1 MRANIL
7 NCSGSF
13 YYETKGQQTAIRA
26 LQNILSTHLLN
37 YPTPISLSYFWNFG
51 SLAGLIL
58 IIQIL
63 TGLFLVMHYTT
74 SIDGAFISVE
84 HIMRDVNY
92 GWLLRY
98 SHANG
103 ASMFFIILYLHIAR
117 NLFYESY
124 KYELRFVWWSGVL
137 LLVLVMATAFL
148 GYVLPWGQMSYW
160 GAIVITNLFSA
171 IPLIGQSLVIWLWG
185 GFTVGN
191 GTLTRFFAFHFVLPF
206 VIIAV
211 TLLHI
216 YFLHKQGS
224 SNPFILLQNF
234 SQDVIPFYPYFFLKD
249 LSGYI
254 LFFFFFI
261 NIIGFMPNYLGHS
274 DNYIPA
280 NPLITP
286 LHIVPEWYFLP
297 FYAILRAIPDKL
309 LGVLTM
315 FSSILILVKI
325 PFVHIYLSPVAIY
338 NIYVADN
345 LLACIFFSNFILLG
359 WVGSQAVED
368 PLTAFSLYLT
378 TIYFIVLYLAS
389 FCLFS
394 RKFI

>member
-224 SNPFILLQNF
+224 
-234 SQDVIPFYPYFFLKD
+234 
-249 LSGYI
+249 
-254 LFFFFFI
+254 
-261 NIIGFMPNYLGHS
+261 
-274 DNYIPA
+274 
-280 NPLITP
+280 
-286 LHIVPEWYFLP
+286 
-297 FYAILRAIPDKL
+297 
-309 LGVLTM
+309 
-315 FSSILILVKI
+315 
-325 PFVHIYLSPVAIY
+325 
-338 NIYVADN
+338 
-345 LLACIFFSNFILLG
+345 
-359 WVGSQAVED
+359 
-368 PLTAFSLYLT
+368 
-378 TIYFIVLYLAS
+378 
-389 FCLFS
+389 
-394 RKFI
+394 

>member
-1 MRANIL
+1 
-7 NCSGSF
+7 
-13 YYETKGQQTAIRA
+13 
-26 LQNILSTHLLN
+26 
-37 YPTPISLSYFWNFG
+37 
-51 SLAGLIL
+51 
-58 IIQIL
+58 
-63 TGLFLVMHYTT
+63 
-74 SIDGAFISVE
+74 
-84 HIMRDVNY
+84 
-92 GWLLRY
+92 
-98 SHANG
+98 
-103 ASMFFIILYLHIAR
+103 MFFIILYLHIAR